1 METTLYSLTFRGAT
15 EQRHDAMRALEK
27 TVYGED
33 GETRY
38 LNAFG
43 LAPHVYG
50 FNRLLFDDRDE
61 MTIACVG
68 PYPAQELN
76 HFLEQYPGLT
86 CSAEQQLSGELD
98 LDAPAVT
105 SSDRLGM

>member
-1 METTLYSLTFRGAT
+1 METTLYSLTFRGAA

-61 MTIACVG
+61 MTIACAG
-68 PYPAQELN
+68 PYPAQELLD
-76 HFLEQYPGLT
+76 FLDQHPGLT
-86 CSAEQQLSGELD
+86 CFAEQQLSEELD
-98 LDAPAVT
+98 LDAPAGVT
-105 SSDRLGM
+105 GDRLGM

>member
-1 METTLYSLTFRGAT
+1 METTLYSLTFRGAA

-50 FNRLLFDDRDE
+50 FNRLLLL
-61 MTIACVG
+61 V
-68 PYPAQELN
+68 
-76 HFLEQYPGLT
+76 PGLT
-86 CSAEQQLSGELD
+86 PPRNCSTFLISTPG
-98 LDAPAVT
+98 
-105 SSDRLGM
+105 